1 MKSKV
6 DSFDS
11 GITENNSGS
20 HLTSDSAEIQ
30 SLSTSHGGSV
40 PLAVDCQSTHSPSCY
55 ELQAPSMSVVIC
67 TLQTTRQGYCK
78 VATSH
83 RRSGFVC
90 AADANSGPCRTSRP
104 GQRA

>member
-67 TLQTTRQGYCK
+67 TLSRQQLP
-78 VATSH
+78 ASSPDHESARASH
-83 RRSGFVC
+83 KLVLKCSLIPSN
-90 AADANSGPCRTSRP
+90 D
-104 GQRA
+104 QI